1 MEAARYW
8 LTFRK
13 GEPGEEKYQV
23 QEGGCSKVKDT
34 KARLCPSA
42 NNPVERGREMMLS
55 HSTYS

>member
-23 QEGGCSKVKDT
+23 QEGWLFKG
-34 KARLCPSA
+34 
-42 NNPVERGREMMLS
+42 ERYQSMFVS
-55 HSTYS
+55 